1 MGFQLKALSLSYKH
15 APLTIRETVALS
27 EDESAQFI
35 FQIKELI
42 GISEALIL
50 STCNRTEIYYSAEKD
65 FTKEILGLLRLFKK
79 LPSQTDL
86 SSYFEKIDNEAIAS
100 RHLFRVSIGLESQV
114 VGDIQITNQV
124 KRAYQISA
132 DADMAGPI
140 LHRMMHTVF
149 YTNKRVVQETPFKD
163 GAASVSYAAVELI
176 RDLTLNIID
185 PQVLLIGVG
194 EIGTDVARNLRD
206 ADFKNVNIINRTFE
220 KSKELAGECGF
231 EALKFEELHDLVE
244 NSDVIISTVGGGKP
258 IIEYNW
264 IKNIEIPGYKHF
276 IDLSVPRSIEKEVDQ
291 VNGASLYNIDSIQ
304 AKTNETLNKRLS
316 SIPHVE
322 RIIEEAIEEFKDW
335 TKEMAVSPAI
345 KEFKNALEDIRK
357 EEMAKYLKNL
367 DPKQAKMLEQIT
379 KSMMQKIVK
388 LPALNLKAAC
398 RRDDADSLVDG
409 LNELFN
415 LELQKEQ
422 QRNYEK

>member
-258 IIEYNW
+258 II
-264 IKNIEIPGYKHF
+264 
-276 IDLSVPRSIEKEVDQ
+276 
-291 VNGASLYNIDSIQ
+291 
-304 AKTNETLNKRLS
+304 
-316 SIPHVE
+316 
-322 RIIEEAIEEFKDW
+322 
-335 TKEMAVSPAI
+335 
-345 KEFKNALEDIRK
+345 
-357 EEMAKYLKNL
+357 
-367 DPKQAKMLEQIT
+367 
-379 KSMMQKIVK
+379 
-388 LPALNLKAAC
+388 
-398 RRDDADSLVDG
+398 
-409 LNELFN
+409 
-415 LELQKEQ
+415 
-422 QRNYEK
+422 